1 MGLGAAG
8 TAAAIGAA
16 GAAASAGSSLASSS
30 NAAGA
35 TKSAAAA
42 QTAASNSA
50 LAQQS
55 AQFAYSQGNELPYI
69 GAGQVAQQG
78 QNALLQQYEPVVDNL
93 QNQLIGLGSSATAQ
107 NFLEQTPG
115 YAFTLQQGLKSTANA
130 AAARGLGVSGAALK
144 GAANYATG
152 LANST
157 YQSDYADASNN
168 LTQANNT
175 FQGLF
180 GDYGSQASLGENAAV
195 GAGNQGQA
203 ASNNTS
209 SLLTSQGNAQAASS
223 IAQGNAATSGATG
236 ISTALQG
243 YQNNQLLQNYLGT
256 SGSQYG
262 GGAGTPGGSTGGTFT
277 QSAGNSLT
285 GSGIFN

>member
-50 LAQQS
+50 LAQQQ

-180 GDYGSQASLGENAAV
+180 GDYGSQASLGENASV
-195 GAGNQGQA
+195 GAGNQGQQ

-209 SLLTSQGNAQAASS
+209 NLLTGEGNSVASS
-223 IAQGNAATSGATG
+223 QIAGANALTSGVNGVTNSLTG
-236 ISTALQG
+236 AL
-243 YQNNQLLQNYLGT
+243 NNPAVTNYLASLSGN
-256 SGSQYG
+256 GSQYG
-262 GGAGTPGGSTGGTFT
+262 SSANAGDGLPQTP
-277 QSAGNSLT
+277 QSGYNSNLLM
-285 GSGIFN
+285 SS

>member
-1 MGLGAAG
+1 MPVGIAAAG
-8 TAAAIGAA
+8 VAAAGSIA
-16 GAAASAGSSLASSS
+16 GAALSSSASSS
-30 NAAGA
+30 AA
-35 TKSAAAA
+35 KS

-50 LAQQS
+50 LAQQA
-55 AQFAYSQGNELPYI
+55 AQFAYSQGQELPYI
-69 GAGQVAQQG
+69 GAGEVAQQS
-78 QNALLQQYEPVVDNL
+78 QNDLLQQYEPEVDNL
-93 QNQLIGLGSSATAQ
+93 QNQLLGLGSSSTAQ

-144 GAANYATG
+144 GAASYATG

-168 LTQANNT
+168 LTQANST
-175 FQGLF
+175 FQNLF

-195 GAGNQGQA
+195 GAGSQGQA

-209 SLLTSQGNAQAASS
+209 SLLTGEGNAQASGTVGSA
-223 IAQGNAATSGATG
+223 NALSTG
-236 ISTALQG
+236 LGGVSNAVQG
-243 YQNNQLLQNYLGT
+243 YNSNLLLQNYLGT

-285 GSGIFN
+285 GSGIFD

>member
-1 MGLGAAG
+1 MPAGLSAGAI
-8 TAAAIGAA
+8 AAIGAGVSA
-16 GAAASAGSSLASSS
+16 AGSV
-30 NAAGA
+30 AGSA
-35 TKSAAAA
+35 INSSAAAA
-42 QTAASNSA
+42 GSKAQQAASNSA
-50 LAQQS
+50 LAQQQ
-55 AQFAYSQGNELPYI
+55 AQFTYNQTLEQPYI
-69 GAGQVAQQG
+69 GAGQVAQQS
-78 QNALLQQYEPVVDNL
+78 QNDLFQQYEPIVDNL
-93 QNQLIGLGSSATAQ
+93 QNQLLGLGDSQTAQ
-107 NFLEQTPG
+107 AFLEQTPG
-115 YAFTLQQGLKSTANA
+115 YQFNLTQGLKATQNA
-130 AAARGLGVSGAALK
+130 AAARGLGVSGAAMK
-144 GAANYATG
+144 GAASYATG

-157 YQSDYADASNN
+157 YQQQYSNASNN

-209 SLLTSQGNAQAASS
+209 NLLTSQGNAQAASS

-262 GGAGTPGGSTGGTFT
+262 GGAGTPGDSTGGTFT